1 MSLSAEKIIVLKAF
15 LPASAQRSYH
25 VYCEVGDQLP
35 VEKEYD
41 HGTMCRK
48 NGVICFLLEEEVYKF
63 CRREPPVAF
72 RP

>member
-1 MSLSAEKIIVLKAF
+1 MSSFVEKIIVLKPF
-15 LPASAQRSYH
+15 LPASAQRSFH
-25 VYCEVGDQLP
+25 VSCEVGDQLE

-63 CRREPPVAF
+63 CRREPAVPA
-72 RP
+72 